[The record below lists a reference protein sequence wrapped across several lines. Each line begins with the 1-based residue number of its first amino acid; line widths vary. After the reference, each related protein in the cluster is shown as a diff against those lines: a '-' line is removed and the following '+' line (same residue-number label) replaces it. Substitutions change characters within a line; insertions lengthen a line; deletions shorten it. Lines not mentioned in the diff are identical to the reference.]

1 MFVKKILYTVCS
13 ANHLAHCKTM
23 ADSFVKHNPEYQ
35 VIIALTDE
43 INNRFSVSEFEPYYL
58 IESGKL
64 GFPDFSLMA
73 QQYSVI
79 ELNCAMKA
87 FIANFIFNH
96 FSPDLLVYL
105 DADILVFHSFS
116 SVETAMLENDLLITP
131 HVTNPYPV
139 DNFLPRERD
148 TLRSGLYNAGFI
160 AMRPTQNVKAFIN
173 WWMNHLQNEC
183 YYNFAEGMGADQ
195 LWLNLVPL
203 LFSNVGI
210 FNNLGA
216 NVAYW
221 NLHER
226 SIDLID
232 DTYIINQTA
241 PLLFLHISGY
251 SFDRPDVLSR
261 HQNRYE
267 ISNFPLLQ
275 LLLKDYRNKVIANGY
290 EKYTVMN
297 CVYAKKKNK
306 SLGIMKLVN
315 RLVQPLGIKVSDI

>member
-1 MFVKKILYTVCS
+1 MFIKKILYTVCS

-23 ADSFVKHNPEYQ
+23 ADSFIKHNPEYQ

-43 INNRFSVSEFEPYYL
+43 INNRFSASEFEPYTL

-64 GFPDFSLMA
+64 GFQNFSLMA
-73 QQYSVI
+73 KQYSVI

-87 FIANFIFNH
+87 FVANYIFNK
-96 FSPDLLVYL
+96 FEPDLLVYL
-105 DADILVFHSFS
+105 DSDIWVFHSFN
-116 SVETAMLENDLLITP
+116 SVEAAMLEKDVLITP
-131 HVTNPYPV
+131 HTTNPYPF

-148 TLRSGLYNAGFI
+148 TLRSGLYNAGFM
-160 AMRPTQNVKAFIN
+160 AMKPTQNVNSFIN

-183 YYNFAEGMGADQ
+183 YYNFAEGMGVDQ

-203 LFSNVGI
+203 LFTNVGI

-226 SIDLID
+226 TIKLID
-232 DTYIINQTA
+232 DTYLINQSE
-241 PLLFLHISGY
+241 PLLFIHISGY
-251 SFDRPDVLSR
+251 SFEQPDILSR

-267 ISNFPLLQ
+267 LSNLPVLQ
-275 LLLKDYRNKVIANGY
+275 LLLKNYQNNVIANGY
-290 EKYTVMN
+290 EKYTLMD

-315 RLVQPLGIKVSDI
+315 QLIQPLGVKVSDI